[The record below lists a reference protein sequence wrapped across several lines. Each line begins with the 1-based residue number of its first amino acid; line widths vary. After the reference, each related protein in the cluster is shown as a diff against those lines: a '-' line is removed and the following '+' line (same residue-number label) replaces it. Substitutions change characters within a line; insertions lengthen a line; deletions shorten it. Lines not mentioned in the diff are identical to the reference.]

1 MEREIKRGMDGRA
14 GGREGGWGCDSGRPL
29 RGSNHARI
37 RLHPLAFV
45 CWGSGSGESPE
56 PDHCHFHLLP
66 IMPFSSPAM
75 RSCTGP
81 WEAKRPSVGRE
92 RGATGGQSGRGGGGG
107 QEVGPR
113 DAFRAL
119 GRSGGQRPDADSLLG
134 SLSRFRH
141 GCQIF
146 PSWLI
151 TSARAIS
158 RTVVN

>member
-1 MEREIKRGMDGRA
+1 MEREIKRGMGRRA

-45 CWGSGSGESPE
+45 CWRSRSGESPE

-92 RGATGGQSGRGGGGG
+92 REGQRGDRVEGEEEDRKWDPVMPSEPSVAAAASGRM
-107 QEVGPR
+107 
-113 DAFRAL
+113 
-119 GRSGGQRPDADSLLG
+119 
-134 SLSRFRH
+134 
-141 GCQIF
+141 QIHC
-146 PSWLI
+146 WG
-151 TSARAIS
+151 A
-158 RTVVN
+158 